1 MHLYQIWSGLAR
13 DLRTS
18 HSVNM
23 YRACSLIPKGHK
35 RQRKGQPCWC
45 TKQLVILIIKIIL
58 ILKYSVVKSTP
69 TYGGHDVT

>member
-23 YRACSLIPKGHK
+23 YRACSLIPKGQKTKK
-35 RQRKGQPCWC
+35 RAAM
-45 TKQLVILIIKIIL
+45 LVYQTIG
-58 ILKYSVVKSTP
+58 YFNN
-69 TYGGHDVT
+69 